1 MKYCI
6 VGVTKCG
13 TTSLEKYL
21 KSKGHTVVSHET
33 LATLKS
39 GTGFFGAQYFEKG
52 WKPVLIFRNE
62 KDRLRS
68 FLNYYSKNPE
78 LLKGQSKDYDIVN
91 IKAQWKNFDAEFY
104 HLEEM
109 QQLSDFPHINQ
120 SIQLNVN
127 N

>member
-1 MKYCI
+1 MTTYKTTEIYNMDKVTFLIKSATANEELGKTVIGGLKKLKRKKVVKYKYAKDYPSGRQ
-6 VGVTKCG
+6 VS
-13 TTSLEKYL
+13 TSYSLSYMPNR
-21 KSKGHTVVSHET
+21 VR
-33 LATLKS
+33 
-39 GTGFFGAQYFEKG
+39 GFITEGY
-52 WKPVLIFRNE
+52 
-62 KDRLRS
+62 
-68 FLNYYSKNPE
+68 
-78 LLKGQSKDYDIVN
+78 KDYDIVN